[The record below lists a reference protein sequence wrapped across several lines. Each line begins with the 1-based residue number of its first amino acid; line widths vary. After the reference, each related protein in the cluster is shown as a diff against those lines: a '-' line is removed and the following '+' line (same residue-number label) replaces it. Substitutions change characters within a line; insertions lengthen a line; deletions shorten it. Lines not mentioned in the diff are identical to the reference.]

1 SALTEPSDAAHAPL
15 KPPSDARW
23 VILPSLPTTLLR
35 RSSSRAIFSLSSMT
49 SLKVSAIL
57 PAMPVHSTGKR
68 TAKFPF
74 LKAVN
79 TESRVLSSSR
89 SSAPSGGREPTTRG
103 AGPVIVGGA
112 LRGDSCET
120 DDPVPLMAPPP
131 DPADDARRTA
141 PAAAT
146 RSGRRGRA
154 DALPAGMLRRA
165 PRAVRLRQRGV

>member
-1 SALTEPSDAAHAPL
+1 
-15 KPPSDARW
+15 
-23 VILPSLPTTLLR
+23 
-35 RSSSRAIFSLSSMT
+35 
-49 SLKVSAIL
+49 
-57 PAMPVHSTGKR
+57 KR

-89 SSAPSGGREPTTRG
+89 SSAPSAGRGPTTGG
-103 AGPVIVGGA
+103 AGPVTMGGA

-141 PAAAT
+141 PAARPVRVGEGVQMPCPPECRDERREPSDCAREDCKS
-146 RSGRRGRA
+146 RSLPLAGRRF
-154 DALPAGMLRRA
+154 PHCRRHYS
-165 PRAVRLRQRGV
+165 RRRGDL